1 MARGFELSEGKRAQ
15 VLLLHEMGFSQRKI
29 ACKLLVSRCAVRRCI
44 DRYKTCTKSTAE
56 GLKSKKRS
64 GRPKVTTQRT
74 DNLIVRLSKRSPRAS
89 AARIQSQLPRVDQVS
104 TRTVRRRLFTSGLKA
119 RKPAKKPLLSK
130 KNIRDRIAFC
140 KKYKGWTSDDWENV
154 FFSDESTFSQ
164 FYNFTGYVRR
174 PKGKRHDQKYCTS
187 TVKQPKKL
195 MVWGCFSGKS
205 GRGAIWFM
213 PPGSTINSGVYVG
226 ILKEKL
232 LPFRQIHQVQYF
244 QHDGAPCHMAACVS
258 KWLASE
264 HIPVIG
270 PWPGSSPDL
279 NPIEHL
285 WSQMKRKVAVRNPT
299 SVENLKEVIKSVWV
313 TETALD
319 ACKALARSMPRRI
332 VAVLAAKGHHTK
344 Y

>member
-56 GLKSKKRS
+56 
-64 GRPKVTTQRT
+64 
-74 DNLIVRLSKRSPRAS
+74 
-89 AARIQSQLPRVDQVS
+89 
-104 TRTVRRRLFTSGLKA
+104 
-119 RKPAKKPLLSK
+119 
-130 KNIRDRIAFC
+130 
-140 KKYKGWTSDDWENV
+140 
-154 FFSDESTFSQ
+154 
-164 FYNFTGYVRR
+164 
-174 PKGKRHDQKYCTS
+174 
-187 TVKQPKKL
+187 VKQPKKL